1 MAEAAAATGEHAP
14 NADEVIANS
23 LVRGEPALEQ
33 NTNGSGSRGITLPSV
48 ARSRPSPVSSHAEH
62 ISGLVE
68 RVTFHSAT
76 SGFAVLRVK
85 ARGHRELVTVVG
97 TAPSVAVG
105 EWIQATGTWRIDS
118 QYGQQLR
125 DLLYTAITRAR
136 KLLVM
141 VGTKRAIA
149 TATHRVGSRTR
160 VTTLQE
166 RLRDEGEHVG

>member
-1 MAEAAAATGEHAP
+1 
-14 NADEVIANS
+14 
-23 LVRGEPALEQ
+23 
-33 NTNGSGSRGITLPSV
+33 
-48 ARSRPSPVSSHAEH
+48 VSSHAEH